1 MAWACFHRRA
11 GPRRRDTPRRAIH
24 VIAPWRRPNQRD
36 RTGPAGRV
44 QTGAG
49 RDREA
54 PGNRGAAHAAHRPDP
69 GGRAWSAEKAGRAP
83 APVGRAGRGLAAG
96 GAAACGGFPGG
107 APRLWGAP
115 ACAIGGDCGPTAD
128 WPWAEL
134 RRFPAREKKETRF
147 LARAASGA
155 SVTTPKKRS
164 RPGQGAARAS
174 KPSRASARWRSPLPR
189 HESSVSRHERA
200 VFPGLAMA

>member
-1 MAWACFHRRA
+1 MAPTKSARSNR
-11 GPRRRDTPRRAIH
+11 PRRPAAVHGIS
-24 VIAPWRRPNQRD
+24 WG
-36 RTGPAGRV
+36 TGAGGRV

-69 GGRAWSAEKAGRAP
+69 GGRAWAAEKAGRAP
-83 APVGRAGRGLAAG
+83 APV
-96 GAAACGGFPGG
+96 
-107 APRLWGAP
+107 P
-115 ACAIGGDCGPTAD
+115 ACAVGGDCGPAAD

-155 SVTTPKKRS
+155 GVTTPKKRS

-174 KPSRASARWRSPLPR
+174 TPSRAPARWRSPLPR

-200 VFPGLAMA
+200 VFPGLATAWAMHEEHWRGRETGIAAGRTCRTMTALCSRPSL